1 MNKYIYTSKFSK
13 IFFINF
19 FSTSSL
25 NDPSSL
31 SHDLESY
38 FDIFIYGRSEG
49 IFLNFLDKNKISI
62 NEEKLKVLKE
72 NTKQRWLKS
81 SLTIHCSNKIFKK
94 LNDNNIKFIP
104 LKGAQ
109 LILFY
114 NFDLSLR
121 PIRDLDILVK
131 ENDIPRIVEIL
142 SDLGFFFKSNKKFYK
157 SHKKYINKGNYD
169 IEPMFNEDG
178 VCIEIHYKI
187 QNSQICEI
195 ADEFWNNVN
204 EQNYGKNKLLLL
216 SPEHIAVHLIYHS
229 ISKQGI
235 DVGIQALFDFY
246 NLIRLPNFDVKKLL
260 ILAKKYNLLAELT
273 IFFRIFEKYTE
284 YKIEKNFSEKLLKI
298 NDRIIEDCL
307 RLFYFNNANNHS
319 LKLFRY
325 KFKDLIFNSFKKE
338 TIKSDYS
345 YIENKFLYSQ
355 IFIKTISRNIKRYL
369 PIFFKLI
376 LDKNF
381 RHDNKL
387 TSDILKSIS
396 K

>member
-1 MNKYIYTSKFSK
+1 M
-13 IFFINF
+13 
-19 FSTSSL
+19 
-25 NDPSSL
+25 
-31 SHDLESY
+31 
-38 FDIFIYGRSEG
+38 
-49 IFLNFLDKNKISI
+49 
-62 NEEKLKVLKE
+62 VLKE
-72 NTKQRWLKS
+72 NTKKRWLKS
-81 SLTIHCSNKIFKK
+81 SLTLHSSYNIFKK
-94 LNDNNIKFIP
+94 LNDCNIKFIP

-142 SDLGFFFKSNKKFYK
+142 YDLGFFFKSNKKFYK
-157 SHKKYINKGNYD
+157 SHNKYISKSNYD

-178 VCIEIHYKI
+178 VCIEIHFKI
-187 QNSQICEI
+187 QNSQICAI
-195 ADEFWNNVN
+195 ADEFWNHAN
-204 EQNYGKNKLLLL
+204 EEIYGKNKLLKL
-216 SPEHIAVHLIYHS
+216 SPEHIAVHLMYHS

-235 DVGIQALFDFY
+235 DVGIQALFDFN
-246 NLIRLPNFDVKKLL
+246 NLIHLPNFDVKKFL
-260 ILAKKYNLLAELT
+260 ILAKKHNLLEELT
-273 IFFRIFEKYTE
+273 IFFKIFEKYTE
-284 YKIEKNFSEKLLKI
+284 YKIEKNFSEQLCKI
-298 NDRIIEDCL
+298 NNLVIEDCL

-338 TIKSDYS
+338 AIHSDYS
-345 YIENKFLYSQ
+345 YIENKFICSK
-355 IFIKTISRNIKRYL
+355 IFLKTIFRNINRYV
-369 PIFFKLI
+369 PIFFKLV

-387 TSDILKSIS
+387 TSDILKSIN

>member
-1 MNKYIYTSKFSK
+1 MNKHIYTSKFSK

-19 FSTSSL
+19 FSASSL

-31 SHDLESY
+31 SHELESY

-142 SDLGFFFKSNKKFYK
+142 SDLGFFFKSNKKFSI
-157 SHKKYINKGNYD
+157 SHKKYINKSNYD

-195 ADEFWNNVN
+195 ADEFWNNAN
-204 EQNYGKNKLLLL
+204 EENYGKNKLLLL
-216 SPEHIAVHLIYHS
+216 SPEHIVVHLIYHS

-246 NLIRLPNFDVKKLL
+246 NLIRLPDFDVKKLL

-284 YKIEKNFSEKLLKI
+284 YKIEKNSSEKLLKI